1 MGLCNGPCRCR
12 TGLCSGATWMA
23 GTSPAM
29 TTAVRS
35 AIGNEADAKRADDYA
50 RVNKT
55 DLGHFRKTRF
65 TLTEQ
70 KKRDQLFVSA
80 PARGGTAARGEILYP
95 LRVVEA
101 PKAHV

>member
-1 MGLCNGPCRCR
+1 
-12 TGLCSGATWMA
+12 MA
-23 GTSPAM
+23 GTSPGGHDDSSSK
-29 TTAVRS
+29 R
-35 AIGNEADAKRADDYA
+35 IGNEADAKRADDYA

-55 DLGHFRKTRF
+55 DPGHFRKTRF

-80 PARGGTAARGEILYP
+80 RARGGTAARGEILYP

-101 PKAHV
+101 PKAHVSRFSVRSA